1 MNKKIKLNICGL
13 GMGWLL
19 LCSGHTMA
27 NDVYEAMRG
36 LSLES
41 ENINQILTE
50 KVPEFATMMNNQ
62 VAQGYTVTLKD
73 TVGKEANRV

>member
-1 MNKKIKLNICGL
+1 M
-13 GMGWLL
+13 
-19 LCSGHTMA
+19 
-27 NDVYEAMRG
+27 
-36 LSLES
+36 SLES